1 MNRWLT
7 LAAFVVWT
15 ALAFWMGRE
24 WRDRSADLDT
34 ATAATDA
41 AQDEATAQA
50 GVREVEHKQAAA
62 TQGVADKAATSKDKI
77 DDDYKARMAAAVA
90 GRDSEL
96 GELRK
101 QWAGCETDR
110 LSGDTAAAAEAAEQD
125 RLRRASAA
133 RVVWACETV
142 QSERDEA
149 IDRYNVA
156 AGISPAQAV
165 TATDR
170 GRGGALIGGADAHN
184 VITSEGAGD

>member
-7 LAAFVVWT
+7 LAAFVAWT

-24 WRDRSADLDT
+24 WRDRSADLTT
-34 ATAATDA
+34 ATSETAAVKDSL
-41 AQDEATAQA
+41 TAEQGA
-50 GVREVEHKQAAA
+50 RAVEHQQAAA
-62 TQGVADKAATSKDKI
+62 TQGVADKAATRKDKI
-77 DDDYKARMAAAVA
+77 DDDYDARIKAAIA

-110 LSGDTAAAAEAAEQD
+110 LSGGAAAVAEAAEQD

-133 RVVWACETV
+133 RIVRACELA
-142 QSERDEA
+142 QSERDEV

-156 AGISPAQAV
+156 AGTGPTQTVTPADQV
-165 TATDR
+165 KP
-170 GRGGALIGGADAHN
+170 
-184 VITSEGAGD
+184 